1 MVVKNPVASNAVITR
16 KATSKEKPVVP
27 IGGKKGSEEDLVMPR
42 K

>member
-27 IGGKKGSEEDLVMPR
+27 MGGKPGSEE
-42 K
+42 